1 MVKTIRYS
9 NIVFYITSDSAPS
22 SPGDQGQNTQTLIIL
37 LNTPQKN
44 ASEPG
49 SWMRRKYPE
58 IQPKLSPPL
67 SAGNDPKKQQKM
79 GIVAVFLSC
88 DH

>member
-1 MVKTIRYS
+1 MSQV
-9 NIVFYITSDSAPS
+9 TSAELQVTTNAPS

-79 GIVAVFLSC
+79 GIVADFLSC

>member
-9 NIVFYITSDSAPS
+9 YIVVYITSENCSTASNAPS

-49 SWMRRKYPE
+49 
-58 IQPKLSPPL
+58 
-67 SAGNDPKKQQKM
+67 
-79 GIVAVFLSC
+79 
-88 DH
+88 